1 MKGKRAVVVA
11 AAVAAARCLARAG
24 PRARRNGVV
33 RGQIPRVVLGRDG
46 EDDAVEVWGS
56 SVSSALTRLEQHSP
70 KYELFSPAMFAR
82 RNVYVSFARLDAK
95 YLSDGSCCSH
105 VSPNAPPQP
114 ETPLSTCEVEP
125 EELELSVTSYNP
137 WSFFLS
143 PRT

>member
-1 MKGKRAVVVA
+1 M
-11 AAVAAARCLARAG
+11 L
-24 PRARRNGVV
+24 
-33 RGQIPRVVLGRDG
+33 
-46 EDDAVEVWGS
+46 
-56 SVSSALTRLEQHSP
+56 
-70 KYELFSPAMFAR
+70 AR

-105 VSPNAPPQP
+105 DSPNAPPQP